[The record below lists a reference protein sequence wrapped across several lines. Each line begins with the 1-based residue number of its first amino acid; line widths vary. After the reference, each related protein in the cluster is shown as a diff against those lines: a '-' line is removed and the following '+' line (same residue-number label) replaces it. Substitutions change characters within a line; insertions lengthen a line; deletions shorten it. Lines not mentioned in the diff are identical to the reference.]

1 MEGLQVIKATLP
13 VDTKYIEIVAIGD
26 VHSGDDWC
34 DEQAVKE
41 VINYVLEKP
50 YRYVILNGDLINNAI
65 KTAIS
70 DVYGSNDPE
79 MEIRHVARLFM
90 PIKDRILAMGSGNHE
105 ERTLKLTGIDPSRYI
120 AIRLG
125 VEDKYASNSFL
136 LFLSVGRSHTYR
148 QVHKHVR
155 QQVYSIFVQHGYGGG
170 KKSGSKLNN
179 LNASDGIVPNADIYV
194 MGHTHD
200 PMANSKRTFVC
211 DYQNRQIYEHKKY
224 YLMHN
229 AYLDYGGYG
238 LRQGFPPSSKELMY
252 ARLYTQGRKHI
263 QIVMGMEKEID

>member
-13 VDTKYIEIVAIGD
+13 LETKCIEIVAIGD

-34 DEQAVKE
+34 DEQAVKD
-41 VINYVLEKP
+41 VINYVLAKP

-79 MEIRHVARLFM
+79 MEIRHVSRLFM

-120 AIRLG
+120 ATRLG
-125 VEDKYASNSFL
+125 IEDKYASNSFL
-136 LFLSVGRSHTYR
+136 LFLSVGRSHTDR
-148 QVHKHVR
+148 PSRKPR
-155 QQVYSIFVQHGYGGG
+155 QQVYIIFVQHGYGGG
-170 KKSGSKLNN
+170 KKSGGKLNN
-179 LNASDGIVPNADIYV
+179 LNASDGIVANADLYV

-200 PMANSKRTFVC
+200 PMTNAKRVFIC
-211 DYQNRQIYEHKKY
+211 DYQNRQVYEQKKY

-238 LRQGFPPSSKELMY
+238 LRMGFSPAAKEIMY
-252 ARLYTQGRKHI
+252 ARLYTQGRKQI
-263 QIVMGMEKEID
+263 QLIMGQEREMD